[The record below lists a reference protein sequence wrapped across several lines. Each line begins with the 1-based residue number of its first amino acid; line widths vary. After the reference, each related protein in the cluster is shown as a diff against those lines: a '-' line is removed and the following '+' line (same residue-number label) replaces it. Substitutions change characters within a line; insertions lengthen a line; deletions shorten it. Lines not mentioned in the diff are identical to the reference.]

1 MPQSALVSPYAL
13 DEGIRG
19 VSFPLQH
26 VFYVLL
32 VCAGYYGGAL
42 IGQSLRFP
50 DSHLS
55 LIWPPTAILLAALL
69 LAPSRQWWVFLLAVA
84 PVHIIVQLKD
94 GVPLLGILSQLIGN
108 FGQALLAAISVR
120 YFVKGRLQLDTFSD
134 AYHFCSW
141 RGDSRAFSY
150 IQYCRLSLCV
160 ERLGARILVRM
171 ARAGFIQRAVHPDDY
186 SADFDGFRRRIL
198 RSLPALLDGVMSSW
212 VCSPPVS
219 YSPALLHLVTKPQ
232 FRHYSTHRF
241 PFCCWRLCVLK

>member
-1 MPQSALVSPYAL
+1 MQLPQSALVSPYAL
-13 DEGIRG
+13 DEGLRR

-42 IGQSLRFP
+42 IGQSLKFP

-120 YFVKGRLQLDTFSD
+120 YFVKGRLQLDTFRTLII
-134 AYHFCSW
+134 F
-141 RGDSRAFSY
+141 
-150 IQYCRLSLCV
+150 V
-160 ERLGARILVRM
+160 LGAVILAPFLISSIAAYLYVLSGWEHEYWFVWR
-171 ARAGFIQRAVHPDDY
+171 ARVLSNALSTLTIIPPILMVFGG
-186 SADFDGFRRRIL
+186 GFRKAFL
-198 RSLPALLDGVMSSW
+198 S
-212 VCSPPVS
+212 
-219 YSPALLHLVTKPQ
+219 
-232 FRHYSTHRF
+232 F
-241 PFCCWRLCVLK
+241 